1 MPLPARIFTGVLLLT
16 AAAAGARA
24 QDRVDASGLP
34 PGVSLSAQTIRTNES
49 DGSIVAEG
57 AVTIESAMGRFQ
69 ADRVTV
75 RDRRM
80 IEAVGNVLVVWGENR
95 ISGTSMV
102 YDMGRKDDP
111 NPNMR
116 IARGTIENAVGQ
128 VEPEFYF
135 VARKVETIGRDRVI
149 VYDASVT
156 TCTQPTPHWSFAVSK
171 AKIKLEGYAHLF
183 NLRPKIKKVP
193 FFYLPYLAWPVKRDR
208 APGLLFPEFGTTNN
222 RGETVSVPVFVP
234 LGASADVTL
243 FGEYYTV
250 AGWGGGAKLRAIPN
264 RQGYA
269 EAQGSFIADQV
280 TGDLRYRALFKQ
292 TQNFLNG
299 FRMVSDVDIVS
310 DFDYYT
316 DFLRNLTY
324 SSSPTILGR
333 MTFTR
338 TGAWTSLMVQ
348 EQYRKQLFADDDFN
362 ELTPA
367 PTLVQTTFPEI
378 EWRGRSRQLG
388 KTPLYLS
395 YVSSFAMIRQEGK
408 SIEADY
414 WRADVGPTLSL
425 PFSPRAWLDITPS
438 VSARSTYWSQTLFQP
453 PPPAGSSVL
462 PAAQGIDDGLWR
474 NLFNGSVD
482 IRGPKLYRLFQKEG
496 DDKATKYKNTI
507 EPRLVYTYQQAYD
520 RNSEIIVYDEVDRF
534 GFNANAITYGFAS
547 RLIAQR
553 PRAAP
558 EVDAGS
564 GERILIPET
573 DSSALREAPTATP
586 NADREPTPEETAEAE
601 ASRPLE
607 PIEIGSIEVTQSYS
621 FNSILSRA
629 DLDADPTGV
638 LEEESSLS
646 GVSISGRYNPGRNLS
661 FNLTGR
667 YDILYDDLSELSLSG
682 NFRNK
687 VARGLFSAV
696 YRPGL
701 GFNRAPGTDPDG
713 DGPLPAP
720 TLVTPREDST
730 QLRFQGDFGPLWG
743 RLRLGTDFT
752 MNVNPIGEEKRLPY
766 RRWRVE
772 YYTQCCGFLAEY
784 LINEYTSVQR
794 NEFRIAVDLRGIGKL
809 FDFSQGYQ

>member
-1 MPLPARIFTGVLLLT
+1 MPLFSRSAFGVLLLT
-16 AAAAGARA
+16 AAAAEARA
-24 QDRVDASGLP
+24 QQPVDASGLP
-34 PGVSLSAQTIRTNES
+34 PGVTLSAQSIRTEER

-75 RDRRM
+75 RDRRF
-80 IEAVGNVLVVWGENR
+80 IEAAGNVLVVWGENR

-111 NPNMR
+111 NPALR

-156 TCTQPTPHWSFAVSK
+156 TCTQPVPHWSFAVSK

-222 RGETVSVPVFVP
+222 RGETVSIPVFVP

-292 TQNFLNG
+292 TQSFLNG

-310 DFDYYT
+310 DFAYYT

-333 MTFTR
+333 MSFTR
-338 TGAWTSLMVQ
+338 SGAWTSLLVQ
-348 EQYRKQLFADDDFN
+348 EQYREQLFADG
-362 ELTPA
+362 T
-367 PTLVQTTFPEI
+367 TLRQSTFPEL

-395 YVSSFAMIRQEGK
+395 YVSSFAMIRQKG
-408 SIEADY
+408 SSVGAIDADY
-414 WRADVGPTLSL
+414 WRADAGPTLAL
-425 PFSPRAWLDITPS
+425 PFSPRPWIDITPT
-438 VSARSTYWSQTLFQP
+438 VALRETYWSQTL
-453 PPPAGSSVL
+453 AGEGGLNRALVGG
-462 PAAQGIDDGLWR
+462 GID
-474 NLFNGSVD
+474 F
-482 IRGPKLYRLFQKEG
+482 RGPKLYRLFQKK
-496 DDKATKYKNTI
+496 DDPKAAKYKNTI

-520 RNSEIIVYDEVDRF
+520 RNDEIIVYDEVDRF
-534 GFNANAITYGFAS
+534 GFNANTLTYGLAS

-558 EVDAGS
+558 ETDAGS
-564 GERILIPET
+564 GERILVPAT
-573 DSSALREAPTATP
+573 DSATLREAPTATP
-586 NADREPTPEETAEAE
+586 QAEGEPPPGETPEAD
-601 ASRPLE
+601 RPLE
-607 PIEIGSIEVTQSYS
+607 PIEVGSLEVSQSYS
-621 FNSILSRA
+621 FNSNLSVA
-629 DLDADPTGV
+629 DLDGDPTGT
-638 LEEESSLS
+638 LESTSSLS
-646 GVSISGRYNPGRNLS
+646 GVQISGRYNPGRNMS

-667 YDILYDDLSELSLSG
+667 YDILYHDLSEMSLSG
-682 NFRNK
+682 NFRQK
-687 VARGLFSAV
+687 IARGLFSVV

-701 GFNRAPGTDPDG
+701 GFDRAFGADPDG
-713 DGPLPAP
+713 AGPLPAP
-720 TLVTPREDST
+720 VIVTPREDAT
-730 QLRFQGDFGPLWG
+730 QLRFQGDFGPLAG

-752 MNVNPIGEEKRLPY
+752 MNVNPVGLEKRLPY

>member
-1 MPLPARIFTGVLLLT
+1 MPLSARAMIGVLLLT
-16 AAAAGARA
+16 AATAGARA
-24 QDRVDASGLP
+24 QERVEASGLP
-34 PGVSLSAQTIRTNES
+34 PGVSLSAQSIRTDER
-49 DGSIVAEG
+49 DGSILAEG

-69 ADRVTV
+69 ADRVVV
-75 RDRRM
+75 RDRRI
-80 IEAVGNVLVVWGENR
+80 IEADGNVLVVWGENR
-95 ISGTSMV
+95 ISGTRMV
-102 YDMGRKDDP
+102 YDMGRRDDP
-111 NPNMR
+111 NPAMR
-116 IARGTIENAVGQ
+116 IARGTIDNAVGQ

-156 TCTQPTPHWSFAVSK
+156 TCTQPVPHWSFAVSK

-222 RGETVSVPVFVP
+222 RGEVVSVPVFVP

-280 TGDLRYRALFKQ
+280 SGDLRYRALFKQ

-310 DFDYYT
+310 DFAYYT

-338 TGAWTSLMVQ
+338 SGAWTSLMVQ
-348 EQYRKQLFADDDFN
+348 EQYREQLFADGS
-362 ELTPA
+362 
-367 PTLVQTTFPEI
+367 TLEQSTFPEI

-395 YVSSFAMIRQEGK
+395 YVSSFAMIHQEGS

-414 WRADVGPTLSL
+414 WRADAGPTLSL
-425 PFSPRAWLDITPS
+425 PFSPRAWIDITPS
-438 VSARSTYWSQTLFQP
+438 LSARSTYWSQTFFQP
-453 PPPAGSSVL
+453 PLPPGETVL
-462 PAAQGIDDGLWR
+462 PPAQGIDDSLWR
-474 NLFNGSVD
+474 NLLAGSVD
-482 IRGPKLYRLFQKEG
+482 IRGPKLYRLFLKEG

-520 RNSEIIVYDEVDRF
+520 RNEDIIVFDEVDRF
-534 GFNANAITYGFAS
+534 GFNANTLTYGLAS

-558 EVDAGS
+558 ETDAGS
-564 GERILIPET
+564 GERILVPET
-573 DSSALREAPTATP
+573 DSATLREAPTATP
-586 NADREPTPEETAEAE
+586 NADREPAPSETADAD
-601 ASRPLE
+601 RPLE

-621 FNSILSRA
+621 FNSNLSVA
-629 DLDADPTGV
+629 DLDGDPTGT
-638 LEEESSLS
+638 LEAASSLS
-646 GVSISGRYNPGRNLS
+646 GVSLSGRYNPSRSLS

-682 NFRNK
+682 NFRQK
-687 VARGLFSAV
+687 IARGLFSVV

-701 GFNRAPGTDPDG
+701 GFDRSIGIDPDG
-713 DGPLPAP
+713 PGPLPAP
-720 TLVTPREDST
+720 IAVTPREDAT
-730 QLRFQGDFGPLWG
+730 QLRFQGDFGPLAG
-743 RLRLGTDFT
+743 RLRLGADFT
-752 MNVNPIGEEKRLPY
+752 ANVNPIGEEKPFPY

-784 LINEYTSVQR
+784 LTNEYTSVQR
-794 NEFRIAVDLRGIGKL
+794 NEFRFAVDLRGIGKL
-809 FDFSQGYQ
+809 FDFSQAYQ